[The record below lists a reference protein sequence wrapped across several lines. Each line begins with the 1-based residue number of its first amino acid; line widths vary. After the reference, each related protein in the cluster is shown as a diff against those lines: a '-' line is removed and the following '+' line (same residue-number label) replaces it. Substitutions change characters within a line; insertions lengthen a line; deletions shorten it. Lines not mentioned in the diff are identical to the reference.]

1 MIQEVTHEADEI
13 RRNNTELYDSNRLK
27 QGMGEQ
33 ARYFTHE
40 QLEDVAGMR
49 KEMESLQLRANN
61 LLTLLKHMFKRQT
74 VHKGK
79 AQQNRRMK
87 ENSRRTKKNK
97 ESRFKV
103 AAERLLE
110 EITSKKILDTCFPNG
125 MSVKAQSLYQ
135 VKLAIISKRSFA
147 SVQRKQKKNAAISLV
162 ERGTLCPEARKLVEE
177 TFQLPQCKAA
187 NQEDDLPI
195 PEIDDDVSETVRQI
209 SSDDEEDSVFDFI
222 RVFSYNSDGE

>member
-27 QGMGEQ
+27 QEMGEQ
-33 ARYFTHE
+33 ARYFTPE

-61 LLTLLKHMFKRQT
+61 SLTLLKDMFKGQT

-97 ESRFKV
+97 EARFKV

-125 MSVKAQSLYQ
+125 MSAKARSLYQ
-135 VKLAIISKRSFA
+135 VKLADISKRSLA
-147 SVQRKQKKNAAISLV
+147 SVQHKQQKNAAISLV
-162 ERGTLCPEARKLVEE
+162 ERGTFCPCRGEEVGRGNFSVASMQSRKRRRRP
-177 TFQLPQCKAA
+177 TNP
-187 NQEDDLPI
+187 
-195 PEIDDDVSETVRQI
+195 
-209 SSDDEEDSVFDFI
+209 
-222 RVFSYNSDGE
+222 

>member
-33 ARYFTHE
+33 ARYLITSE

-61 LLTLLKHMFKRQT
+61 SLTLLKDMFKGQT

-97 ESRFKV
+97 EARFKV

-110 EITSKKILDTCFPNG
+110 EITSKKIFDTCFPNG
-125 MSVKAQSLYQ
+125 MSVKAQSLFQ
-135 VKLAIISKRSFA
+135 VKLADISKRSLA
-147 SVQRKQKKNAAISLV
+147 SVQSKQQKNAAISLV
-162 ERGTLCPEARKLVEE
+162 ERGTFCPCRGEKVGGGNVSVASVQSRKRRRRP
-177 TFQLPQCKAA
+177 TNP
-187 NQEDDLPI
+187 
-195 PEIDDDVSETVRQI
+195 
-209 SSDDEEDSVFDFI
+209 
-222 RVFSYNSDGE
+222 

>member
-33 ARYFTHE
+33 ARYLITPE

-61 LLTLLKHMFKRQT
+61 WLTLLKDMFKGQT
-74 VHKGK
+74 V
-79 AQQNRRMK
+79 QQNRRMK

-97 ESRFKV
+97 EARFKV

-135 VKLAIISKRSFA
+135 VKLADISK
-147 SVQRKQKKNAAISLV
+147 
-162 ERGTLCPEARKLVEE
+162 
-177 TFQLPQCKAA
+177 
-187 NQEDDLPI
+187 
-195 PEIDDDVSETVRQI
+195 
-209 SSDDEEDSVFDFI
+209 
-222 RVFSYNSDGE
+222 

>member
-33 ARYFTHE
+33 ARYLITPE

-61 LLTLLKHMFKRQT
+61 WLTLLKDMFKGQT
-74 VHKGK
+74 V
-79 AQQNRRMK
+79 QQNRRMK

-97 ESRFKV
+97 EARFKV

-135 VKLAIISKRSFA
+135 VKLADISKRSLA
-147 SVQRKQKKNAAISLV
+147 SVQSKQQKNAAISLV
-162 ERGTLCPEARKLVEE
+162 ERGTFCPCRGEEVGGGNFSVASVQSRKRRRRP
-177 TFQLPQCKAA
+177 TNP
-187 NQEDDLPI
+187 
-195 PEIDDDVSETVRQI
+195 
-209 SSDDEEDSVFDFI
+209 
-222 RVFSYNSDGE
+222 